1 MRGGQ
6 PSGAQARCNWA
17 RRGVYRFAV
26 AGTGETGKGAGD
38 GGGVGEQPR
47 KAPKTGASERIGA
60 ERITAYHEYT
70 RTKGVNWPLYV
81 IARMILVPA
90 FLIWF
95 RLERLGREHARVEG
109 GLIVASNHRSFLD
122 PFVLGTMLPWKRPMH
137 YVAKVEL
144 FETAWQ
150 GWILSRLGAYP
161 VRRGEAD
168 AETLETSR
176 RILER
181 GGALCIF
188 PEGTRIRRGS
198 LAVPHRGVGR
208 LALESGAAV
217 LPVAVVGSERVR
229 SGWKI
234 RPRKVRLRAGRPMT
248 FPRTENPSPSLAA
261 TVTSRLW
268 PNIELQWE
276 WLGGLP
282 PMRKAAVIGAGSWG
296 TAVAVLLARG
306 GVEVQLGCR
315 TAEQAERVARE
326 RESSYLPG
334 IGLADSI
341 AVKRAADIEVAGL
354 DLVCLA
360 VPSAALPAAVGALS
374 DRVGSRTAVLLLSKG
389 LVPPLGTLPSE
400 YVDERIRA
408 RAIAALGGPAH
419 AGEAASGTAAL
430 ALATRDE
437 DLRAQLGDVFVRAGL
452 ICERSADVIGV
463 EMAGA
468 AKNAASLAAAA
479 AAPHGLNAAGI
490 AAAEIW
496 RECLAYATMRGGSP
510 ETFAGLAGVG
520 DLTATILAPGSRN
533 RRAGELLGSGVP
545 AEQIPE
551 RIGQAS
557 EGLDSVPLIA
567 AAVERAGVEAG
578 GLSGL
583 AALIEGEMTAVEW
596 VEGLRRAERV
606 RTAA

>member
-1 MRGGQ
+1 MDPEAGEER
-6 PSGAQARCNWA
+6 P
-17 RRGVYRFAV
+17 RR
-26 AGTGETGKGAGD
+26 
-38 GGGVGEQPR
+38 
-47 KAPKTGASERIGA
+47 APKTGASDRIGA
-60 ERITAYHEYT
+60 DRISAYHEYT
-70 RTKGVNWPLYV
+70 RTKGVNWV
-81 IARMILVPA
+81 IYFLARLFLQPA

-95 RLERLGREHARVEG
+95 RLKRLGKEHARVDG
-109 GLIVASNHRSFLD
+109 GLIVASNHRSFMD
-122 PFVLGTMLPWKRPMH
+122 PFVLGMMLPWRRPMH

-144 FETAWQ
+144 FEPAWQ

-168 AETLETSR
+168 GETLETSR

-217 LPVAVVGSERVR
+217 VPVAVHGSEHVR
-229 SGWKI
+229 DGWKI
-234 RPRKVRLRAGRPMT
+234 RPRRVRLRAGKSLT
-248 FPRTENPSPSLAA
+248 FPRTEHPSPSLAA
-261 TVTSRLW
+261 TVTTRIW

-315 TAEQAERVARE
+315 TAEQAAAVAVNRE
-326 RESSYLPG
+326 NSYLPG
-334 IGLADSI
+334 ITLADSI
-341 AVKRAADIEVAGL
+341 TVKRAADIEVAGL

-360 VPSAALPAAVGALS
+360 VPSASLPAAVGALS
-374 DRVGSRTAVLLLSKG
+374 DRIGSRTAVLLLSKG
-389 LVPPLGTLPSE
+389 LVPPLGTLPGE
-400 YVDERIRA
+400 YVDERIRS

-419 AGEAASGTAAL
+419 AKEAASGTAAL
-430 ALATRDE
+430 ALASRDE
-437 DLRAQLGDVFVRAGL
+437 DLRAQLGDVFDRAGL
-452 ICERSADVIGV
+452 ICERTADVVGV

-496 RECLAYATMRGGSP
+496 RECVAYATTRGAEL
-510 ETFAGLAGVG
+510 ETFSGLAGIG

-545 AEQIPE
+545 AAQIPE
-551 RIGQAS
+551 RLGQAS

-567 AAVERAGVEAG
+567 AAVEGAGVEAG
-578 GLSGL
+578 GLNGL
-583 AALIEGEMTAVEW
+583 AALIAGEVTAVEW
-596 VEGLRRAERV
+596 IEGLRRVERA

>member
-1 MRGGQ
+1 M
-6 PSGAQARCNWA
+6 
-17 RRGVYRFAV
+17 YRFAV
-26 AGTGETGKGAGD
+26 ADKGATGKDSAEPGS
-38 GGGVGEQPR
+38 VTEKPR

-60 ERITAYHEYT
+60 DRISAYHEYT

-81 IARMILVPA
+81 VARMILVPA

-122 PFVLGTMLPWKRPMH
+122 PFVLGAMLPWKRPMH

-144 FETAWQ
+144 FEPAWQ

-168 AETLETSR
+168 TETLETSQ

-217 LPVAVVGSERVR
+217 LPVAVHGSEHVR
-229 SGWKI
+229 DGWKI
-234 RPRKVRLRAGRPMT
+234 RPRKVRLRAGRPLT

-261 TVTSRLW
+261 TVTTRIW

-315 TAEQAERVARE
+315 TAEQAERVAADRE
-326 RESSYLPG
+326 NSYLPG
-334 IGLADSI
+334 ITLADSI
-341 AVKRAADIEVAGL
+341 TVKRAADIEVAGL

-360 VPSAALPAAVGALS
+360 VPSASLPAAVGALS
-374 DRVGSRTAVLLLSKG
+374 DRIGSRTAVLLLSKG

-400 YVDERIRA
+400 YVDERIRS

-419 AGEAASGTAAL
+419 AKEAASGTAAL
-430 ALATRDE
+430 ALASRDG
-437 DLRAQLGDVFVRAGL
+437 DLRAQLGDVFDRAGL
-452 ICERSADVIGV
+452 ICERSADVVGV

-496 RECLAYATMRGGSP
+496 RECSAYAILRGGSA
-510 ETFAGLAGVG
+510 ETFAGLAGIG

-545 AEQIPE
+545 ADQIPD

-567 AAVERAGVEAG
+567 AAVEGAGVEAG

-583 AALIEGEMTAVEW
+583 AALIDGDLTAIEW
-596 VEGLRRAERV
+596 IEGLRRVERA